1 LSVWSGD
8 LGLDSGIPQSVYRI
22 DTTDMTQIGLKGLK
36 PGESF
41 AYEGGSITF
50 EGYVQWVNLNFVA
63 DPGKH
68 LALLGGI
75 VAILGL
81 LASLFTRRRRIWI
94 RVGDQVEVA
103 GLAKNAAP
111 GLEVEMQGFVKML
124 KGEKEMSRSWAF
136 ASNYLV
142 YSAMA
147 VYAISFLAHLIETAW
162 AVKVPADK
170 NSTLDY
176 KRTEKVARI
185 ATALMILGF
194 LLLLAGVIAR
204 GISAGRVP
212 WGNMY
217 EFSITGAL
225 AFSGAYLLALRKYDL
240 RWLGLLVSVS
250 VLLTIGTAITV
261 LYVPSA
267 PLVPALKSEWLVIHV
282 STAIISGGVF
292 LLSNVI
298 ASAYLYLDRMEKKGE
313 RTPWAKRLPDL
324 ETLDLLSYR
333 LVAFVFPLWT
343 FSVIAGAIWAES
355 AWGRYWGWD
364 PKETWAFITWVAYAA
379 YLHARVTIGW
389 RGRRAAW
396 LCLFAGST
404 FLFNYVYVNIW
415 GTGKHTYSGL

>member
-1 LSVWSGD
+1 
-8 LGLDSGIPQSVYRI
+8 
-22 DTTDMTQIGLKGLK
+22 
-36 PGESF
+36 
-41 AYEGGSITF
+41 
-50 EGYVQWVNLNFVA
+50 
-63 DPGKH
+63 
-68 LALLGGI
+68 
-75 VAILGL
+75 
-81 LASLFTRRRRIWI
+81 
-94 RVGDQVEVA
+94 
-103 GLAKNAAP
+103 
-111 GLEVEMQGFVKML
+111 
-124 KGEKEMSRSWAF
+124 MSRSWAF
-136 ASNYLV
+136 ASNYFI

-147 VYAISFLAHLIETAW
+147 VYTLAFLAHAVETAW
-162 AVKVPADK
+162 AVKVPNHTTK
-170 NSTLDY
+170 TLDY

-185 ATALMILGF
+185 ATAMMVLGF
-194 LLLLAGVIAR
+194 ILLFAGVITR

-225 AFSGAYLLALRKYDL
+225 AFTGAYLGALRKYDL
-240 RWLGLLVSVS
+240 RWLGLLVSIS
-250 VLLTIGTAITV
+250 VLLTIGTAVTV

-267 PLVPALKSEWLVIHV
+267 PLVPALKSPWLVIHV

-292 LLSNVI
+292 LLANVI
-298 ASAYLYLDRMEKKGE
+298 AAAYLYLDKMESKGE
-313 RTPWAKRLPDL
+313 RTPWAKRLPSL
-324 ETLDLLSYR
+324 ELLDQLSYR

>member
-1 LSVWSGD
+1 
-8 LGLDSGIPQSVYRI
+8 
-22 DTTDMTQIGLKGLK
+22 
-36 PGESF
+36 
-41 AYEGGSITF
+41 
-50 EGYVQWVNLNFVA
+50 
-63 DPGKH
+63 
-68 LALLGGI
+68 
-75 VAILGL
+75 
-81 LASLFTRRRRIWI
+81 
-94 RVGDQVEVA
+94 
-103 GLAKNAAP
+103 
-111 GLEVEMQGFVKML
+111 
-124 KGEKEMSRSWAF
+124 MSRSWAF

-147 VYAISFLAHLIETAW
+147 VYAISFIAHAIETAW
-162 AVKVPADK
+162 AVKVPAGK
-170 NSTLDY
+170 STTLDY
-176 KRTEKVARI
+176 KSTEKVARI
-185 ATALMILGF
+185 ATAMMILGF
-194 LLLLAGVIAR
+194 LLLFAGVIAR

-225 AFSGAYLLALRKYDL
+225 AFSGAYLVALRKYDL
-240 RWLGLLVSVS
+240 RCLGLLVSVS

-267 PLVPALKSEWLVIHV
+267 ALVPALKSEWLVIHV
-282 STAIISGGVF
+282 SAAIISGGVF

-298 ASAYLYLDRMEKKGE
+298 AAAYLYLDKVEQKGE
-313 RTPWAKRLPDL
+313 RPQWAKRLPDL
-324 ETLDLLSYR
+324 ETLDQLSYR